1 MKKYNKPEIK
11 ITVLN
16 NEDVLMVS
24 GGINVAN
31 FNKNGKSYTGIN
43 F

>member
-1 MKKYNKPEIK
+1 MKNYIKPEIK

-16 NEDVLMVS
+16 NEDVLMAS
-24 GGINVAN
+24 GGINTAN
-31 FNKNGKSYTGIN
+31 FNKNDKTYTSIN

>member
-16 NEDVLMVS
+16 NEDVLMAS
-24 GGINVAN
+24 GGVNMAE
-31 FNKNGKSYTGIN
+31 FNKNGKSYTAIN

>member
-1 MKKYNKPEIK
+1 MKSYTKPEIN

-24 GGINVAN
+24 GGVNTTK
-31 FNKNGKSYTGIN
+31 FTSSKTYSSIN